1 MAETPLTLMR
11 VDGLKVYFPVYGGLL
26 RRKVAD
32 VKAVDDVSFVVREGE
47 TLGLV
52 GESGCGKTTVGRT
65 LLRLYQPNEG
75 RILLRSANGVPEPGD
90 DGMID
95 IAELDAKGLKAMRRE
110 MQMVFQDPNASLNP
124 RMTVQ
129 DILNEAFEIHGIGN
143 RKTNEAR
150 VVDLMHEVGLR
161 PNLRNRYPH
170 QFSGGQKQRIGI
182 ARALALQPR
191 LIVLDEPVSALDVS
205 IQGQV
210 LNLLERLQKEHN
222 LTFVFIAHNLSVV
235 EHISDRVAVM
245 YLGRIVELAPTEDL
259 FVHPQHPYSEALLS
273 AVPVPDP
280 DYETDRIILAGSI
293 PSPINPPAGCHFH
306 PRCQYAQHDGRM
318 ERCSSETPELRE
330 VRPGH
335 SARCHFAE
343 DLTLQGIDLWQEPN

>member
-1 MAETPLTLMR
+1 MTQAPPVLLQVE
-11 VDGLKVYFPVYGGLL
+11 GLKKYFPVYGGLL

-32 VKAVDDVSFVVREGE
+32 VKAVDDVSFAVHEGE

-65 LLRLYQPNEG
+65 LLRLYEPTEG
-75 RILLRSANGVPEPGD
+75 RILLRSSNGAAQAE
-90 DGMID
+90 MID
-95 IAELDAKGLKAMRRE
+95 LAKLAPRALKALRRE

-129 DILNEAFEIHGIGN
+129 DILNEPFEIHGVGN
-143 RKTNEAR
+143 RKENEGR
-150 VVDLMHEVGLR
+150 IIELMAAVGLR

-182 ARALALQPR
+182 ARALALRPR

-210 LNLLERLQKEHN
+210 LNLLVELQRDFN
-222 LTFVFIAHNLSVV
+222 LTYLFVAHDLSVV
-235 EHISDRVAVM
+235 EHISNRVAVM
-245 YLGRIVELAPTEDL
+245 YLGRIVELATTEEL
-259 FVHPQHPYSEALLS
+259 FQRPQHPYTEALLS
-273 AVPVPDP
+273 AVPVPNP
-280 DYETDRIILAGSI
+280 DYQRDQIILQGGI
-293 PSPINPPAGCHFH
+293 PSPLNPPAGCHFH
-306 PRCQYAQHDGRM
+306 PRCPYAEQVGPA
-318 ERCSSETPELRE
+318 RCQGEVPALRE

-335 SARCHFAE
+335 WVRCHFAE
-343 DLTLQGIDLWQEPN
+343 VLELQGVQPW